1 MPSTP
6 EANGR
11 SATNAPL
18 LAGILARVRA
28 RVAFCEFVG
37 ARPTD
42 AKVAAFSF
50 GRARGVIEGCAGT
63 LGLPIVFLTPPT
75 WKRLADIPPGA
86 ENKDLARDARDRPL
100 AGPRRSLC
108 PQARCRPRR
117 SMPDRVR
124 RPHAGG
130 APWLTT
136 SKPPSPPAPSL
147 RSAGEPHVR
156 QSSRGSERSSPT
168 RRQAC
173 PSRTGEA
180 ALADRLANAWAGLAQ
195 EMEDAL

>member
-1 MPSTP
+1 MTAQTIIGIDPGAHGAIAVMNEGGDLLEVFDMPSTP

-11 SATNAPL
+11 TATSAPL
-18 LAGILARVRA
+18 LAGILSRVRA

-86 ENKDLARDARDRPL
+86 VTALRRRAARLTELARLRD
-100 AGPRRSLC
+100 
-108 PQARCRPRR
+108 
-117 SMPDRVR
+117 DI
-124 RPHAGG
+124 
-130 APWLTT
+130 
-136 SKPPSPPAPSL
+136 
-147 RSAGEPHVR
+147 AGEI
-156 QSSRGSERSSPT
+156 QTDASR
-168 RRQAC
+168 
-173 PSRTGEA
+173 
-180 ALADRLANAWAGLAQ
+180 
-195 EMEDAL
+195 